1 MKGLGFM
8 KKIVTLLL
16 AVLLVIGISGCSS
29 EKKDEPKQFDTG
41 YGLVLTLPSNCKA
54 EEVDE
59 QTKTDKGINFS
70 FSNEDALQ
78 SASDAEFAKKVL
90 VVLGGVQS
98 FESLGITAEDIKSGD
113 ITLYDYAVAVADD
126 ENLKVT
132 DHGGYCDFDYVLND
146 IYYKVATWMS
156 DKDFYFVNYA
166 CYDSS
171 TEMKAL
177 IDQYIKQVTVK

>member
-1 MKGLGFM
+1 MKGLEFM

-16 AVLLVIGISGCSS
+16 AVLMVIGISGCSS

-41 YGLVLTLPSNCKA
+41 YGLVLTLPANCKS
-54 EEVDE
+54 EKVDE
-59 QTKTDKGINFS
+59 QTADEKGINFS

-78 SASDAEFAKKVL
+78 SVSDAEFEKKVL

-98 FESLGITAEDIKSGD
+98 FESVGVTAEDIKSGE

-126 ENLKVT
+126 DSLKVN
-132 DHGGYCDFDYVLND
+132 DHGGYCDFDYVLNG

-171 TEMKAL
+171 SEMKAL